1 MITITVNPDGSG
13 RLSGEE
19 GEQRVNAGS
28 VSQARAELLRLVASI
43 AAKKGSSVTVAAID
57 ENGKQFISV
66 DAFGAVV
73 LLDEA
78 SVLREHDESFSS
90 GPMVEGGIEPP
101 TLLPEESTST
111 SESSLA
117 SKVGEAADPVVYSH
131 QSPFVSDPE
140 EHSPFDSQILNVD
153 EPEVRSDH
161 LDTSGTY
168 EVDAQPPRSI
178 RSELRPL

>member
-78 SVLREHDESFSS
+78 PVLREHDGSCSS
-90 GPMVEGGIEPP
+90 GRVVGGGIEPP
-101 TLLPEESTST
+101 TQRPDEST
-111 SESSLA
+111 
-117 SKVGEAADPVVYSH
+117 
-131 QSPFVSDPE
+131 
-140 EHSPFDSQILNVD
+140 
-153 EPEVRSDH
+153 
-161 LDTSGTY
+161 
-168 EVDAQPPRSI
+168 
-178 RSELRPL
+178 